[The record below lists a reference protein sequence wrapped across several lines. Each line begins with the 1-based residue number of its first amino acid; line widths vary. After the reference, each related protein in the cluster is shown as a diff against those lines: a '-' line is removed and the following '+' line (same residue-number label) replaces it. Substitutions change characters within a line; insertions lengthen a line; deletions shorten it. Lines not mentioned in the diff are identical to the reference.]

1 MPPYHFTTFW
11 KIKMVIT
18 QIQPRFIRQ
27 KDAPNFFGVSRV
39 FFDKYIRPF
48 LREIW
53 WGETAQAG
61 ISYDRLEMDAQAD
74 KIVERNGRPAT
85 KGENIWDVKIEN
97 EGCTSSKD
105 PTQKSGMFKA
115 QSSVSAS
122 EKVLERIAEMR
133 QK

>member
-1 MPPYHFTTFW
+1 
-11 KIKMVIT
+11 MVIT

-105 PTQKSGMFKA
+105 PTQKSGMFKER
-115 QSSVSAS
+115 SSANEL
-122 EKVLERIAEMR
+122 EKALKLSQEKRR
-133 QK
+133 KS